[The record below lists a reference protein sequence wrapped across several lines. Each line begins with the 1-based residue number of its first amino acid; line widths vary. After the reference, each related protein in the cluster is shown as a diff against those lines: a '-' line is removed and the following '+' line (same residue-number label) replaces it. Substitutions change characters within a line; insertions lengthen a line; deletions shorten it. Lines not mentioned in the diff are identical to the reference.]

1 MMALSTLPD
10 LLERHEGLRLKPYD
24 DVTGK
29 PLQNG
34 DGLKGKLTI
43 GIGRN
48 LTDVGITRVEAIELL
63 KVDVSKAKQ
72 QARRYKWFTSL
83 NKARQACIVS
93 MVFNMGSIEGF
104 RKMRAAIA
112 VKNWTEAVAQM
123 HDSRWATQIGA
134 KRLADLTGMMQ
145 TGKWPT

>member
-1 MMALSTLPD
+1 MAVSTLAA

-24 DVTGK
+24 DATGQ
-29 PLQNG
+29 PLRDG
-34 DGLKGKLTI
+34 DTLQGKLTI

-48 LTDVGITRVEAIELL
+48 LTDVGITRTEALALL
-63 KVDVSKAKQ
+63 KADMGKAKQ
-72 QARRYKWFTSL
+72 QARRYKWFTGL
-83 NKARQACIVS
+83 NKARQACITS
-93 MVFNMGSIEGF
+93 MIFNMGSIEGF

-112 VKNWTEAVAQM
+112 VKDWAEAVVQM